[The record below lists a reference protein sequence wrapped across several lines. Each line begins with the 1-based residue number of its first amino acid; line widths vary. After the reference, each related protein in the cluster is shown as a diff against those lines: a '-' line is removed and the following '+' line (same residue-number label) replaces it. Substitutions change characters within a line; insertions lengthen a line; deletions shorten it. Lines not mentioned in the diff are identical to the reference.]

1 MLATIK
7 IPPPPAPVN
16 ARPTR
21 NILKVFAS
29 PVTKVPIQIN
39 MVEKNMQSRGLKTC
53 ESRPIKGASEDI
65 AIRYDEVSH
74 VASSKAS
81 RSEAIAD

>member
-1 MLATIK
+1 
-7 IPPPPAPVN
+7 
-16 ARPTR
+16 
-21 NILKVFAS
+21 
-29 PVTKVPIQIN
+29 